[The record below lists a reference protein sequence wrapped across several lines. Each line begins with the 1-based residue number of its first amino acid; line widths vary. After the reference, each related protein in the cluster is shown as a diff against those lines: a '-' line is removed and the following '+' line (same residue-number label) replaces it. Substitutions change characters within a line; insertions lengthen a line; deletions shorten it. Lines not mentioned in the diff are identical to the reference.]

1 MTPLLLSS
9 QETQLTCTRQ
19 LEEMRQLKDKEVTT
33 TSLLEE
39 KDEEITELSNKLIK
53 ESDIF
58 QNLKRRFA
66 RTVKVSDEATR
77 ALNAKQRENES
88 LKQEMETLQTNMAI
102 VQAQV
107 SCVTSS
113 TSVYT
118 GLLYCAG

>member
-39 KDEEITELSNKLIK
+39 KDEEITELSNKLVK
-53 ESDIF
+53 ESDDF
-58 QNLKRRFA
+58 QNLKHQFA
-66 RTVKVSDEATR
+66 RTVEDSAETTR

-107 SCVTSS
+107 S
-113 TSVYT
+113 
-118 GLLYCAG
+118 